1 MCAAQ
6 GNPLERRLDICYY
19 EYMKWA
25 LMGAVALICLPGVV
39 MAQNENL
46 DIVADPICFA
56 VRNEAPYKVYGNFA
70 TTEFTRPDGVKTRHR
85 SNFRLD
91 EKGAVDPKTGEALD
105 RAEFCSYGPFFPGR
119 KLELV
124 LRTLFPVFNCITKI
138 DQGELVISGYRK
150 PEGGAV
156 TTAKCFE

>member
-1 MCAAQ
+1 
-6 GNPLERRLDICYY
+6 
-19 EYMKWA
+19 MKWA
-25 LMGAVALICLPGVV
+25 LISAMALILLPGAA

-46 DIVADPICFA
+46 DIVADPLCFS
-56 VRNEAPYKVYGNFA
+56 VRNEAPYKVYGSFS
-70 TTEFTRPDGVKTRHR
+70 TTEVTRPDGTKMRHR

-91 EKGAVDPKTGEALD
+91 EKGAVDPKTAEKLD
-105 RAEFCSYGPFFPGR
+105 RAEFCSYGPFYPGR

-124 LRTLFPVFNCITKI
+124 LRTLVPVFNCLTKI

-156 TTAKCFE
+156 TTAACFE